1 MTSTKYGPIFS
12 LDIFLNSEPRKINVF
27 QGYEEFDVTK
37 QYVYIVPGLEGH
49 HARFRLMC
57 ERFKAGALV
66 LQPGLDFPYDTV
78 KQTADKYAQVR
89 LSFSITRT
97 PELDLLGDSILIGI

>member
-1 MTSTKYGPIFS
+1 M
-12 LDIFLNSEPRKINVF
+12 L

-37 QYVYIVPGLEGH
+37 QYVCIVPGLEGH

-78 KQTADKYAQVR
+78 KQTAEKYAKVYYR
-89 LSFSITRT
+89 LFISY
-97 PELDLLGDSILIGI
+97 LLKGSQGIQYALPL